1 MTRIAIVDPQPAIR
15 AGLMALLRSEPGLV
29 PVGSAGTAEEALEI
43 VARTAPDIV
52 LLEPY
57 LGVGDG
63 LQKLCRRITADG
75 GPRVVAYTEAS
86 DPALEVALRV
96 ACADGIVDKQARA
109 RRALRGAA
117 RGGQGLQRPAAAHAR
132 PAPRRRRAGRERRP
146 RAAGDAR
153 RPDAG
158 RRRPGH
164 AEARHAAL
172 HPPGRAPAR
181 PPAPAPQHAPRPPD
195 SAPPASLRCMP
206 LVPMVIER
214 TARGEREFDIY
225 SRLLNE
231 RIIFLGSPVDDQV
244 ANLMKPASGRPLR
257 DCAW

>member
-29 PVGSAGTAEEALEI
+29 PVGSAGTAEEALEL

-63 LQKLCRRITADG
+63 LQLCRRITADG

-96 ACADGIVDKQARA
+96 ACADGIVDKQAA
-109 RRALRGAA
+109 PDELFEALRVVAKGFSALPPLTPGQLRAAAA
-117 RGGQGLQRPAAAHAR
+117 RVESDDLALLAMLVDRTPAADVR
-132 PAPRRRRAGRERRP
+132 
-146 RAAGDAR
+146 
-153 RPDAG
+153 
-158 RRRPGH
+158 GH

-172 HPPGRAPAR
+172 HPPRRAPAR
-181 PPAPAPQHAPRPPD
+181 PPAPAPQHAHARLTR
-195 SAPPASLRCMP
+195 SAR
-206 LVPMVIER
+206 
-214 TARGEREFDIY
+214 
-225 SRLLNE
+225 
-231 RIIFLGSPVDDQV
+231 
-244 ANLMKPASGRPLR
+244 
-257 DCAW
+257 